1 MKRSIL
7 ILAIVVVACIG
18 GVIGSIFTI
27 RYLGISNLNYGSIEE
42 RQRLVLTGRT
52 ADTSYNI
59 PNHINFLSTAN
70 KVVPGVVHIRTGYG
84 PGVFSLNPL
93 QHYERPVHS
102 DRKSV
107 V

>member
-1 MKRSIL
+1 MKRSIFFV
-7 ILAIVVVACIG
+7 AIVLIACIG
-18 GVIGSIFTI
+18 GVLGSFFTI
-27 RYLGISNLNYGSIEE
+27 QYLGISNLNYASIEE
-42 RQRLVLTGRT
+42 RQKLVLTGRP
-52 ADTSYNI
+52 ADTSFNL
-59 PNHINFLSTAN
+59 PNNINFLTTAN
-70 KVVPGVVHIRTGYG
+70 QVVPGVVHIRTGYG